1 MGKLHKIRE
10 YVMSLYF
17 PVLLSIPI
25 SFSNTTSFIEK
36 YVFRDWEFL
45 KYLMILI
52 VIDTLVS
59 WVYHIKNKDFSS
71 KGFSMIITKLFIYSA
86 ILIVSHVM
94 GNFTVEGGNLITDG
108 RFSGSNRGLFVGH
121 ISPEACEG
129 GLLALV
135 EDGDEIALDIA
146 GRTLEL
152 HVDETIIAAR
162 RALWKPVEKAF
173 PRGFMDL
180 YRDRASSAAEGAM
193 LL

>member
-1 MGKLHKIRE
+1 MIMGKLHKIRE

-25 SFSNTTSFIEK
+25 SFSNTASFIEK

-94 GNFTVEGGNLITDG
+94 GNFTVEGGNVEIYAWFRAVVCNALII
-108 RFSGSNRGLFVGH
+108 RES
-121 ISPEACEG
+121 ISIVENAARVSPT
-129 GLLALV
+129 LV
-135 EDGDEIALDIA
+135 PQRIRKYLSDFDEFGDKKP
-146 GRTLEL
+146 
-152 HVDETIIAAR
+152 ETI
-162 RALWKPVEKAF
+162 KEMK
-173 PRGFMDL
+173 G
-180 YRDRASSAAEGAM
+180 E
-193 LL
+193 

>member
-1 MGKLHKIRE
+1 MIMGKLHKIRE

-25 SFSNTTSFIEK
+25 SFSNTASFIEK

-94 GNFTVEGGNLITDG
+94 GNFTVEGGNVEIYTWFRAVVCNALIIRESISIGENTVIVLLTVDNSTIRVHLNRQGIG
-108 RFSGSNRGLFVGH
+108 RNCLYLLLQSLE
-121 ISPEACEG
+121 IS
-129 GLLALV
+129 L
-135 EDGDEIALDIA
+135 
-146 GRTLEL
+146 
-152 HVDETIIAAR
+152 
-162 RALWKPVEKAF
+162 
-173 PRGFMDL
+173 
-180 YRDRASSAAEGAM
+180 
-193 LL
+193 